1 MASAE
6 RDSRSG
12 ADDRLAEI
20 SWSGGATLDI
30 GLPDVIVWEFIR
42 PLEVEVDC
50 WLGNVEDAASLDVS
64 PGRGGVSDAGLGLE
78 LDPAEELGPD
88 PDSVEPGAVGMELIW
103 VDGEFCPVEL
113 GIIFVEP
120 DWVLDEAPVGELAD
134 TTGAEDAPDAVL
146 SVDAPTEELGL
157 DPVEPGT
164 TGVGLG

>member
-6 RDSRSG
+6 RDLRSG
-12 ADDRLAEI
+12 ADDRLAEV
-20 SWSGGATLDI
+20 SWSDGATLDI
-30 GLPDVIVWEFIR
+30 GLPDVVVWEFIR

-64 PGRGGVSDAGLGLE
+64 PGRGDVSDAGLGLE
-78 LDPAEELGPD
+78 LDPAEELGLDPD
-88 PDSVEPGAVGMELIW
+88 PVEPGAVGVELIW
-103 VDGEFCPVEL
+103 VDGELCSVEL
-113 GIIFVEP
+113 GIMFVEP